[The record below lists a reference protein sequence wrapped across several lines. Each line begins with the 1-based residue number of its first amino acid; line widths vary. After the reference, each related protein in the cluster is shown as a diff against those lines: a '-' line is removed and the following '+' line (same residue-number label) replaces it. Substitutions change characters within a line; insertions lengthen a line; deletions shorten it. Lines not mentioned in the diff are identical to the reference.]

1 MSLTA
6 ILAASLSFFLVYGE
20 GIGYL
25 PGMAAGL
32 VGGLVGVV
40 LQIVIERNTVQPE
53 RAFLD
58 ALSQYLDGDFSHNSA
73 EDEYLLD
80 RPDFKEALDAI
91 KDAAMRSKTRIL
103 EFEEIEQNLQRVV
116 HDKRRNEAVLKEQ
129 REAFAKLANEL
140 SKARDAAEL
149 ANVAKSEFLATMS
162 HEIRTPLN
170 GVIGMVDLLMDSG
183 LDNNQLQFAE
193 TLQQSGKSLLAV
205 INDILDISKLEAGK
219 VELESQATRL
229 EWIMSDAV
237 QFLGAAA
244 NDKGLDVSWKLDSE
258 IPDVIVADPT
268 RLRQVLF
275 NLVGNAIKFT
285 EKGTVAIEA
294 ELVLVTRDYHMIK
307 ISVQDSGIGIAP
319 DAQRRLFQKFTQ
331 ADASTTR
338 RFGGT
343 GLGLAICRQLSV
355 LLGGEIGVESE
366 EGAGSRFWFTFRCTE
381 GHVSELPAQT
391 GFGDKDR
398 SASAVATRALE
409 VLVADDN
416 LINQRV
422 LANTLGRLGHNV
434 TVVVN
439 GAEAC
444 DKAEQ
449 EKFDIILMD
458 VHMPVLGGIDAT
470 KWIKALD
477 GDVSKV
483 PIVGCTADAFPEELE
498 RFIQAGMVDVVTKP
512 IDRRRLLTVINEVL
526 GERIHIFEDEEQPG
540 LPDGVV
546 GEHAATERQSSGVF
560 SAKGE
565 LTPCPPVENTVN
577 PIASL
582 LDELG

>member
-6 ILAASLSFFLVYGE
+6 ILAASLAFFLVYGE

-40 LQIVIERNTVQPE
+40 LQIAIERNTVQPE
-53 RAFLD
+53 RAFLE
-58 ALSQYLDGDFSHNSA
+58 ALGQYLDGDFSHNSA

-91 KDAAMRSKTRIL
+91 KDAAMRSETRIL

-170 GVIGMVDLLMDSG
+170 GVIGMIDLLMDSG
-183 LDNNQLQFAE
+183 LDNSQLQFAE

-219 VELESQATRL
+219 VELENQATRL

-258 IPDVIVADPT
+258 IPDVLVVDPT

-285 EKGTVAIEA
+285 EEGAVAIEA

-307 ISVQDSGIGIAP
+307 ITVQDSGIGIAP

-343 GLGLAICRQLSV
+343 GLGLAICRQLSA

-366 EGAGSRFWFTFRCTE
+366 EGKGSCFWFTFRCTE
-381 GHVSELPAQT
+381 GHASELPAQT
-391 GFGDKDR
+391 GFGDTER
-398 SASAVATRALE
+398 SASARATRALD

-444 DKAEQ
+444 DKAEH
-449 EKFDIILMD
+449 EKYDVILMD

-477 GDVSKV
+477 GDVAKV
-483 PIVGCTADAFPEELE
+483 PIVGCTADAFPEEVE
-498 RFIQAGMVDVVTKP
+498 RFIQAGMIDVVTKP
-512 IDRRRLLTVINEVL
+512 INRRRLLTVINEVL
-526 GERIHIFEDEEQPG
+526 GERIHIFADEKDQ
-540 LPDGVV
+540 
-546 GEHAATERQSSGVF
+546 GENNSSIGEPAASERQSTGLF
-560 SAKGE
+560 SANGDLAPAPSLNKP
-565 LTPCPPVENTVN
+565 TN
-577 PIASL
+577 PIDSL